1 MSVPSSPSPE
11 QTGPPKKSVSPVRHA
26 VGVVVLIAVLAV
38 LYFEY
43 TARTAF
49 STAVGALNARI
60 EDEEK
65 NLATVQEAESM
76 LGKQADGPATDAVFN
91 NQTFATK
98 TYTWRGLLKSYT
110 LVAFYTKGADPG
122 LHHIES
128 EGAKLAEDP
137 KPPPVVPSKSD
148 GFRLA
153 NTKKSSTPPKKGTNS
168 GPAKAATDSAPA
180 KTTTDSAPA
189 KTSTDSAPAKTSTNS
204 APAKNNTDPAP
215 AKPSTDP
222 APAKNPG

>member
-11 QTGPPKKSVSPVRHA
+11 QTGPQKKGVSPARNIA
-26 VGVVVLIAVLAV
+26 GIVVLILVLGV
-38 LYFEY
+38 GGYEY
-43 TARTAF
+43 SVKSKF
-49 STAVGALNARI
+49 NTAVGALNARI
-60 EDEEK
+60 ADEDK
-65 NLATVQEAESM
+65 TLATVQEAEGL
-76 LGKQADGPATDAVFN
+76 LGKPADGPGVDAVFN
-91 NQTFATK
+91 NQTFATR
-98 TYTWRGLLKSYT
+98 TYTWPGLIKSYT

-137 KPPPVVPSKSD
+137 KSPPVVPSKSD

-189 KTSTDSAPAKTSTNS
+189 KTSTDSAPAKTSTDS

-222 APAKNPG
+222 APAKNPS